1 MATDSASMLEKFSYL
16 KDAAKR
22 LSTIT
27 YVPILV
33 FAMAIMFARSLL
45 AAKILNV
52 PEFGK
57 YSIGLLISNSVAML
71 SCFGFYLI
79 IQRDLPVIYAKKGH
93 HRGLVMLNQALFL
106 AFLGFLILLP
116 LSFVRIFDISPLLFI
131 VALLNGLGQQIF
143 LVVALDS
150 RCRGMSVRFA
160 NDNLIRSVLIFFT
173 IWVSASVTQS
183 SSMTL
188 LFEALVTIFISTWM
202 YLAIFNNSA
211 IKSKAKVIWN
221 ISIKSLYK
229 VKWVDALTLLGISIV
244 GFAATNTDRWVAADK
259 LTHDG
264 YALYA
269 FGGVILILAQS
280 FQSVIGVSFFP
291 YIAKLYGLESKNKA
305 GKTALKFSLSSIVA
319 CLLLS
324 LIAAPVVNIGIEFT
338 FPKYK
343 DLTPYVG
350 FFLVIASFRASD
362 FISGFLIVDGRERW
376 LLAINVL
383 AILSGLGILIGSSA
397 VLNLS
402 IDVVV
407 ILWMA
412 LIASAVN
419 YFGCIMLTIVS
430 IKNSTS

>member
-1 MATDSASMLEKFSYL
+1 MHSMLERFSFL
-16 KDAAKR
+16 HDAVKR
-22 LSTIT
+22 LSAIT

-45 AAKILNV
+45 AAKTLNV
-52 PEFGK
+52 PEFGQ

-79 IQRDLPVIYAKKGH
+79 LQRDLPVIYAKKSH
-93 HRGLVMLNQALFL
+93 RRGLVMLNQALFL

-116 LSFVRIFDISPLLFI
+116 FSFIHIFDVSPFLFI

-143 LVVALDS
+143 LVVALHS
-150 RCRGMSVRFA
+150 RSRGKSVQFA
-160 NDNLIRSVLIFFT
+160 NDNLIRSILIFFT
-173 IWVSASVTQS
+173 IWLSASLTQS
-183 SSMTL
+183 SSLTL

-202 YLAIFNNSA
+202 YLALFKNSA
-211 IKSKAKVIWN
+211 IQSKAKVIWN

-229 VKWVDALTLLGISIV
+229 VKWVEALTLLGISIV
-244 GFAATNTDRWVAADK
+244 GFAATNTDRWVAADN
-259 LTHDG
+259 LSHDS

-269 FGGVILILAQS
+269 FAGIILILAQS

-305 GKTALKFSLSSIVA
+305 GRIALIFSLSSLII

-324 LIAAPVVNIGIEFT
+324 IIAFPIINSGIESLFS
-338 FPKYK
+338 KYK
-343 DLTPYVG
+343 DAIPYVG

-362 FISGFLIVDGRERW
+362 FLSGFLIVDGRERR

-419 YFGCIMLTIVS
+419 FFGCIVLTIVS
-430 IKNSTS
+430 IKNLTS

>member
-1 MATDSASMLEKFSYL
+1 MLEKFSCL
-16 KDAAKR
+16 RDAAKR
-22 LSTIT
+22 LTAIT

-57 YSIGLLISNSVAML
+57 YSIGLLISNGVSML
-71 SCFGFYLI
+71 SCFGFYLT
-79 IQRDLPVIYAKKGH
+79 IQRDLPVIYAKEGH
-93 HRGLVMLNQALFL
+93 RRGLMMLNQALFL
-106 AFLGFLILLP
+106 AFLSFLLLLP
-116 LSFVRIFDISPLLFI
+116 FSFIHIFDVSPLLFT

-143 LVVALDS
+143 LVVALHS
-150 RCRGMSVRFA
+150 RSQGRSMRFA
-160 NDNLIRSVLIFFT
+160 SDNLIRSVLIFFT
-173 IWVSASVTQS
+173 IWLSASLTQS

-188 LFEALVTIFISTWM
+188 LFEACVTIFVSTWM
-202 YLAIFNNSA
+202 YLTLFKNVAIQN
-211 IKSKAKVIWN
+211 KAKVIWN
-221 ISIKSLYK
+221 TSIRTLSK
-229 VKWVDALTLLGISIV
+229 VKWVETLTLLGISMV
-244 GFAATNTDRWVAADK
+244 GFAASNTDRWVAAEN
-259 LTHDG
+259 LSHDG
-264 YALYA
+264 YAMYA

-280 FQSVIGVSFFP
+280 LQSVIGVSFFP

-305 GKTALKFSLSSIVA
+305 GRISLKFSLSAIIGG
-319 CLLLS
+319 LLLS
-324 LIAAPVVNIGIEFT
+324 LIAEPAVNMGIAFF

-343 DLTPYVG
+343 DVTSYVG

-362 FISGFLIVDGRERW
+362 FLSGFLIVDGRERQ

-383 AILSGLGILIGSSA
+383 AILSGLGMLIGASA

-402 IDVVV
+402 IDVAL

-419 YFGCIMLTIVS
+419 YFGCVVLILVS
-430 IKNSTS
+430 IKNLTS